1 MIRRK
6 RQRLL
11 SWDWID
17 VKAYQRESAQ
27 LLGPGRKGHNRLG
40 SNCHT
45 RCAPPYVRIYYL
57 QDL

>member
-17 VKAYQRESAQ
+17 LKAYQRESAQ
-27 LLGPGRKGHNRLG
+27 LLVSP
-40 SNCHT
+40 
-45 RCAPPYVRIYYL
+45 VE
-57 QDL
+57 